1 MDIDPQVTER
11 ISRKIEEK
19 GGFADI
25 EKIQSKLNLLVSDFG
40 IPVEEAERTVTNEFI
55 RELNLNNQS
64 GNRGSQDTAEI
75 SDINPGD
82 WVTIEGKIVSL
93 STPPSPSMSQTGI
106 IADDFGA
113 IRFVVWAKA
122 NCPVL
127 EERKWYRFESATVD
141 EYRGSPSLKVHS
153 GTAVSEIEE
162 KPSVMPTPV
171 SISDLK
177 PGVAT
182 VRVKVIQDWE
192 PRHERMFQS
201 GIIGDES
208 GTAKFVTWKDNNNA
222 RLEEGKVYN
231 IYYAGVDEYQ
241 GKISLNLTGT
251 MFVED
256 EGAELEISGG
266 KTTITGA
273 FINMGPG
280 SGLIK
285 RCPVEGCNRVL
296 NRQNFCPVH
305 EIQNKHRYD
314 LRITGVLDNGKAA
327 TNILV
332 PREETEKI
340 TGITL
345 EKAIEIAENNPLG
358 MDDVFIRMQD
368 VLMGRYFS
376 CRGND
381 MEGTLLVKSCEPVL
395 FDSEKH
401 TALINRADRQER
413 EVDL

>member
-19 GGFADI
+19 GASVDI
-25 EKIQSKLNLLVSDFG
+25 ERIQSKLNLLISDFG

-55 RELNLNNQS
+55 RELNLNSQE
-64 GNRGSQDTAEI
+64 NRGNP
-75 SDINPGD
+75 DIIDIADANPGD
-82 WVTIEGKIVSL
+82 WVTVEGKIVSL
-93 STPPSPSMSQTGI
+93 STPPSPSMAQTGI
-106 IADDFGA
+106 IADDSGA

-122 NCPVL
+122 DCQEMEVG
-127 EERKWYRFESATVD
+127 KWYRLESATVD
-141 EYRGSPSLKVHS
+141 EYRGSPSMKIHS
-153 GTAVSEIEE
+153 GTTVTEIED
-162 KPSVMPTPV
+162 KVSVMPDPV
-171 SISDLK
+171 GISELK

-192 PRHERMFQS
+192 PRHERIFQT
-201 GIIGDES
+201 GILGDES
-208 GTAKFVTWKDNNNA
+208 GTAKFVTWKDINNT

-241 GKISLNLTGT
+241 GRISLNLTGT

-256 EGAELEISGG
+256 EGADIEVSGG

-273 FINMGPG
+273 FINLGPG

-285 RCPVEGCNRVL
+285 RCPVEGCSRVL
-296 NRQNFCPVH
+296 NRQNFCPIH
-305 EIQNKHRYD
+305 EIQNKFRYD
-314 LRITGVLDNGKAA
+314 LRITGVLDDGNSA
-327 TNILV
+327 TNVLIQ
-332 PREETEKI
+332 REETEKI
-340 TGITL
+340 TGIAL

-358 MDDVFIRMQD
+358 MDDVFMRMQD
-368 VLMGRYFS
+368 ILMGRYFS

-381 MEGTLLVKSCEPVL
+381 MDGTILVKSCEPFG

-401 TALINRADRQER
+401 TALINRADRADM